1 MQSKQVQLEQ
11 QFAARRQQLEQEA
24 LQRRQQLD
32 QEALELKRQLSELH
46 ERNRLQSVHELEQI
60 RNEGIKL
67 QKEAQSEAERIHHDA
82 LQFRQ
87 QTQQQCESLIQRTRH
102 DAAAVPDGANR
113 YAEQTLGELEQR
125 LKEMA
130 QVVLAGRQELVKIQM
145 IRPENS
151 HNESDASDM
160 KNENGKP
167 VKMNKARRAAS
178 RFRSMKGTG

>member
-1 MQSKQVQLEQ
+1 
-11 QFAARRQQLEQEA
+11 
-24 LQRRQQLD
+24 
-32 QEALELKRQLSELH
+32 KRQLAEHH
-46 ERNRLQSVHELEQI
+46 ERSRQQSAQELEQI
-60 RNEGIKL
+60 RSEGVKL

-102 DAAAVPDGANR
+102 DAASVQDGANR

-145 IRPENS
+145 IRPDSSAPETETS
-151 HNESDASDM
+151 EA
-160 KNENGKP
+160 KNRQGKA
-167 VKMNKARRAAS
+167 VTMNKARRAAS
-178 RFRSMKGTG
+178 RLRSMKGTG